1 MLKSSTHKKDA
12 RRNISW
18 TFSAKSILGKGIQA
32 NAPYNTH
39 QTINA
44 VYHAHKNRHEP
55 PNSVRF

>member
-1 MLKSSTHKKDA
+1 MVCTKHKIRLWQKVAHMSKDA

-44 VYHAHKNRHEP
+44 V
-55 PNSVRF
+55 